1 MEEELWKDTY
11 LQKEVKRSYNTF
23 LIKFLYYFLKVFPQK
38 SLVKSKINKA
48 QWLSKRIKISGL
60 KLQFLCMLKKRV
72 SLASKTLNYI
82 QRYQNIYKK
91 KVISKVEKKRK

>member
-23 LIKFLYYFLKVFPQK
+23 LIKFLFDFLKLFPQK
-38 SLVKSKINKA
+38 SLVKSKVNKA
-48 QWLSKRIKISGL
+48 QWLSKGIKISGL

-82 QRYQNIYKK
+82 QRYQNTYK